1 MKIRK
6 LKLVEIYH
14 SNKDVGIKDN
24 SNIKKS
30 TAVTKHQDKIKLP
43 TTGNPKK
50 KKNKSEIG
58 CSGTVSISFP
68 INQTH
73 IVKF

>member
-30 TAVTKHQDKIKLP
+30 TAVIKHQDKIKLP

-50 KKNKSEIG
+50 TKTKAR
-58 CSGTVSISFP
+58 SGVPEQLAFP
-68 INQTH
+68 FQLIRHTL
-73 IVKF
+73 